1 MTAGATIR
9 PILQR
14 ADTRQRRPTLQEM
27 KPDPSADRHF
37 DPGRP
42 TSSDGYTAGL
52 GSTFRSFMDRLAAP
66 FDGQIFERGD
76 ETALRLPMV
85 DKRTAAD
92 L

>member
-1 MTAGATIR
+1 
-9 PILQR
+9 
-14 ADTRQRRPTLQEM
+14 
-27 KPDPSADRHF
+27 
-37 DPGRP
+37 
-42 TSSDGYTAGL
+42 
-52 GSTFRSFMDRLAAP
+52 MDRLAAP